1 MKKSKI
7 KQFFE
12 LRKQFKDDDWEV
24 LCQISKESKE
34 MRQQLAIKKINYDDR
49 FWNATEDLAVNYF
62 KKPTAKLAVD
72 YFKKATSK
80 S

>member
-1 MKKSKI
+1 MKESKI

-12 LRKQFKDDDWEV
+12 LRKQFEDNDWEA
-24 LCQISKESKE
+24 LCQITKEAKE
-34 MRQQLAIKKINYDDR
+34 MRQQLAIEKITYDNR
-49 FWNATEDLAVNYF
+49 FWDVTED
-62 KKPTAKLAVD
+62 LAVD

>member
-34 MRQQLAIKKINYDDR
+34 MRQQLAIKKNQ
-49 FWNATEDLAVNYF
+49 L
-62 KKPTAKLAVD
+62 
-72 YFKKATSK
+72 
-80 S
+80 

>member
-1 MKKSKI
+1 MKESKI

-24 LCQISKESKE
+24 LCRISKEAKE
-34 MRQQLAIKKINYDDR
+34 MRQKLAIEKINYDDR
-49 FWNATEDLAVNYF
+49 FWDVTED
-62 KKPTAKLAVD
+62 LAVD

-80 S
+80 G

>member
-1 MKKSKI
+1 MKESKI

-24 LCQISKESKE
+24 LCRISKEAKE
-34 MRQQLAIKKINYDDR
+34 MRQKLAIEKINYDDS
-49 FWNATEDLAVNYF
+49 FWDVTED
-62 KKPTAKLAVD
+62 LAVD
-72 YFKKATSK
+72 YFKKPLAKAS

>member
-1 MKKSKI
+1 MKESKI

-24 LCQISKESKE
+24 LCRISKEAKE
-34 MRQQLAIKKINYDDR
+34 MRQKLAIEKINYDDR
-49 FWNATEDLAVNYF
+49 FWNATEDLAV
-62 KKPTAKLAVD
+62 D

-80 S
+80 G

>member
-1 MKKSKI
+1 MKESKI

-24 LCQISKESKE
+24 LCRISQEAKE
-34 MRQQLAIKKINYDDR
+34 MRQKLAIEKITYDDR
-49 FWNATEDLAVNYF
+49 FWDVTED
-62 KKPTAKLAVD
+62 LAVD

-80 S
+80 G